1 MGSNHAAAG
10 NWQTGSRAQSKSLQR
25 RDYGA
30 DNDLEDRI
38 KHLGNLVDSL
48 HTTPTD
54 QMSFS
59 GEPRALDLVTDLRVK
74 IKASHDLLRVAKLLS
89 DPARESMFS
98 KIRDSLNELEESIA
112 SHSGVTTRQHDLASS
127 SRCYVPGIAP
137 AGRHFSGRFG
147 HDILRRPTDREC
159 SNASFA
165 RDALLAL

>member
-1 MGSNHAAAG
+1 MGSHHALAG
-10 NWQTGSRAQSKSLQR
+10 NPQTEWRVPSKPLQR
-25 RDYGA
+25 DEYASDNELENRIKNLDKLLDGLRITPDQVSVPGNPQA
-30 DNDLEDRI
+30 LDIVNDL
-38 KHLGNLVDSL
+38 
-48 HTTPTD
+48 
-54 QMSFS
+54 
-59 GEPRALDLVTDLRVK
+59 RAK